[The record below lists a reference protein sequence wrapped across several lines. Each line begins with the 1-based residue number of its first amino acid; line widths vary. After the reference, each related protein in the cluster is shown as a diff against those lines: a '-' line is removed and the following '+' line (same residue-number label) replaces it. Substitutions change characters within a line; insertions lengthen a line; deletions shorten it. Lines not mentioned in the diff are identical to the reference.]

1 MSRADVAAVIVA
13 AGRGSRMGGL
23 VNKVLLPLG
32 GRSLLIRSLEVFTA
46 SPLLGQIVVVIAAE
60 EQEQIKQ
67 EVASIGRDADRIR
80 LIAGGATRH
89 ISEGRG
95 IGALSVA
102 ISAGDI
108 QVVLVHDA
116 ARPFVTSRDIERVV
130 EGVGQYGAVVPA
142 LPVEGENLMAVTS
155 RGEFASAPKGLWA
168 IQTPQGFS
176 AKLILEAHQLARRTG
191 FVGVDTAAVAEHAGH
206 PVHAVEGSRRNF
218 KITTPE
224 DLLLAEAL
232 WKSGSDPHRLQL

>member
-89 ISEGRG
+89 ISEGRW
-95 IGALSVA
+95 IGALS
-102 ISAGDI
+102 
-108 QVVLVHDA
+108 
-116 ARPFVTSRDIERVV
+116 
-130 EGVGQYGAVVPA
+130 
-142 LPVEGENLMAVTS
+142 
-155 RGEFASAPKGLWA
+155 
-168 IQTPQGFS
+168 
-176 AKLILEAHQLARRTG
+176 
-191 FVGVDTAAVAEHAGH
+191 
-206 PVHAVEGSRRNF
+206 
-218 KITTPE
+218 
-224 DLLLAEAL
+224 
-232 WKSGSDPHRLQL
+232 